1 MVWFNVKAASE
12 SSKADEN
19 HRSRELT
26 KQAGFPLYVVNH
38 NRTHALLGIDCP
50 DWIIAKVTMD
60 AEASAKRRQHAVDV
74 KDKREKDASRALILR
89 LFPYIPANSL
99 NTILDHGF
107 EKGSR
112 RVGRTKTLDEIVKAK
127 LAVNAHIRHS
137 HTSYDSIY
145 SAARV
150 KNDGKNIKA
159 YARAAVYE
167 EVHGIADAWRTGYS
181 NARETNLGSIAESPG
196 PVPDANVALLGASAE
211 VSTACPLAYAILEDV
226 EDTAKHIRSNETR
239 GCVRSSSPSTL
250 NNGQVRRPA
259 RNKYRAR
266 QTATEAIQKARK
278 IKPIPPTKP

>member
-1 MVWFNVKAASE
+1 MAASE
-12 SSKADEN
+12 NSKADEN

-26 KQAGFPLYVVNH
+26 KRASFPLYVVKH

-50 DWIIAKVTMD
+50 DWIIAKVTVD
-60 AEASAKRRQHAVDV
+60 AEASAKQRQYAVDV

-89 LFPYIPANSL
+89 LFPHIPASSL

-137 HTSYDSIY
+137 HTNYDSIY

-150 KNDGKNIKA
+150 KSDGKNIKA

-167 EVHGIADAWRTGYS
+167 EVHRIADAWRTGYS
-181 NARETNLGSIAESPG
+181 NAREANLGSIAQSPD
-196 PVPDANVALLGASAE
+196 PVPDANVALLGTSAE
-211 VSTACPLAYAILEDV
+211 VYTAYPLAYAILEDV
-226 EDTAKHIRSNETR
+226 EDTAKQIRSNKTR
-239 GCVRSSSPSTL
+239 GCVKSSNPSTS
-250 NNGQVRRPA
+250 NNGKVCRPA
-259 RNKYRAR
+259 RSRRPVR
-266 QTATEAIQKARK
+266 QTATSAIQKARK
-278 IKPIPPTKP
+278 IKPIPPTTP